1 VAVALLGFL
10 GLLGLLVVGAVMALG
25 DAEADRDDVPEGIA
39 DVAIETIRTEDVL
52 TVVVPGNQGE
62 STLVSV
68 CPGLL
73 PGPSDAAGM
82 LERIRVSG
90 CVAVTPDPSAAD
102 DTWTLP
108 FSVLDPDAVVAL
120 DAAERWLVVVV
131 DPSVDGD
138 DASGV
143 AGAWIAGGPLL
154 PTGPVLP

>member
-1 VAVALLGFL
+1 
-10 GLLGLLVVGAVMALG
+10 MALG
-25 DAEADRDDVPEGIA
+25 DAEADRDDVPEGMA
-39 DVAIETIRTEDVL
+39 DLAIETIRTDDAL

-62 STLVSV
+62 STQVSV

-90 CVAVTPDPSAAD
+90 CVAAASDPSAGD
-102 DTWTLP
+102 DAWTLP
-108 FSVLDPDAVVAL
+108 LGSMDADAIIAL
-120 DAAERWLVVVV
+120 DSAERWLVVVV
-131 DPSVDGD
+131 DPGSGQD
-138 DASGV
+138 DPGAV

>member
-1 VAVALLGFL
+1 MLGFL
-10 GLLGLLVVGAVMALG
+10 GLLGLLVVGAVMAIG
-25 DAEADRDDVPEGIA
+25 DAEADRDAVPEGIV
-39 DVAIETIRTEDVL
+39 DVAIDTTRTDDAL
-52 TVVVPGNQGE
+52 TVVVPGDHDDQ
-62 STLVSV
+62 TRVAV

-90 CVAVTPDPSAAD
+90 CVAATSDPSAGD
-102 DTWTLP
+102 DTWTLA
-108 FSVLDPDAVVAL
+108 FSSVDADATVAL

-131 DPSVDGD
+131 DPAGGAD
-138 DASGV
+138 DAGAV